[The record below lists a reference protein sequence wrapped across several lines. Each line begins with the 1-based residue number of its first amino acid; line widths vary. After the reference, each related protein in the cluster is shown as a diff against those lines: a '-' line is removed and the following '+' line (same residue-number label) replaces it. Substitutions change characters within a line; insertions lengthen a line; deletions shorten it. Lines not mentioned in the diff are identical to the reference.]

1 MHQNLRIIS
10 QTWERDSYGLFD
22 YEGIHNTSIHL
33 HIDSSCFIAR
43 ESNLIHS
50 SLDKVSLSSEYL
62 FDIKQTGINNG
73 YLLSNICLTNQKPT
87 IESING
93 LSNKIWYVIPKDKDN
108 KHLHHQSNTNTI
120 TNSNEDYY
128 LTKHDI
134 FKLGRVKFKIVEC
147 SFNPNPKHFVNGNY
161 NLSYI
166 NSTSSP
172 VFKDVYVVNEVISH
186 SNECLCKICY
196 SNETYIDNPLINLC
210 LCKGGI
216 GQAHLNCIKMWMS
229 TKLSIKENENKNIKS
244 YSIKCFNCEI
254 CKTPYPT
261 KLQIKGNSK
270 IYNLIDID
278 IPNNNDY
285 VIFESL
291 NQIKDNSNIKT
302 IHVITLNTNKFVI
315 GRGHDSD
322 IRVNDISVSRAHALL
337 SYDNKEKTLM
347 LQDLKSKF
355 GTLVLIKHPL
365 RMLAKPLTLQIGR
378 TLIECQIMEEV
389 SDKIGNNNNNQLHN
403 CVDNNNINM
412 NQYEMIRKDEK
423 ECYKDKTISDNE
435 NNHNKNKDNNSSET
449 ISNNRY

>member
-1 MHQNLRIIS
+1 MQQILRIIS

-22 YEGIHNTSIHL
+22 YEGVHNTSIHL
-33 HIDSSCFIAR
+33 HLDSSCFVAR
-43 ESNLIHS
+43 EGNLIHS

-62 FDIKQTGINNG
+62 FDVKQTGINNG

-87 IESING
+87 IDSING
-93 LSNKIWYVIPKDKDN
+93 LSNKIWYVIPKEKDN
-108 KHLHHQSNTNTI
+108 KHSHHQPNTNTI
-120 TNSNEDYY
+120 TNSNEEYY

-134 FKLGRVKFKIVEC
+134 FKLGRVKFKIADC
-147 SFNPNPKHFVNGNY
+147 SFEPNPKHFIPGYY

-172 VFKDVYVVNEVISH
+172 VFKDIYTINEITSK

-196 SNETYIDNPLINLC
+196 SNETHSDNPLINLC

-216 GQAHLNCIKMWMS
+216 GQAHLNCIKTWMS
-229 TKLSIKENENKNIKS
+229 TKLSIKENDSKNIKS
-244 YSIKCFNCEI
+244 YSIKSFNCEI

-261 KLQIKGNSK
+261 KLQLKGNSK

-278 IPNNNDY
+278 IPENSDY
-285 VIFESL
+285 VVLESL
-291 NQIKDNSNIKT
+291 NQIKDYSNIKT
-302 IHVITLNTNKFVI
+302 IHVITLNTSKFVI

-322 IRVNDISVSRAHALL
+322 IRVNDISVSRAHTLL
-337 SYDNKEKTLM
+337 CYNSKERTLM

-365 RMLAKPLTLQIGR
+365 RMLSKPLTLQVGR
-378 TLIECQIMEEV
+378 TLIESQVMDV
-389 SDKIGNNNNNQLHN
+389 SDKIVNNHQLN
-403 CVDNNNINM
+403 SCVDNIKNSS
-412 NQYEMIRKDEK
+412 NQYEILRKDEGEYK
-423 ECYKDKTISDNE
+423 EKTISDNE
-435 NNHNKNKDNNSSET
+435 NAQNKNKDNNSSET

>member
-1 MHQNLRIIS
+1 
-10 QTWERDSYGLFD
+10 
-22 YEGIHNTSIHL
+22 
-33 HIDSSCFIAR
+33 
-43 ESNLIHS
+43 
-50 SLDKVSLSSEYL
+50 VS
-62 FDIKQTGINNG
+62 
-73 YLLSNICLTNQKPT
+73 
-87 IESING
+87 
-93 LSNKIWYVIPKDKDN
+93 
-108 KHLHHQSNTNTI
+108 
-120 TNSNEDYY
+120 
-128 LTKHDI
+128 
-134 FKLGRVKFKIVEC
+134 
-147 SFNPNPKHFVNGNY
+147 GNY
-161 NLSYI
+161 NLSFI

-172 VFKDVYVVNEVISH
+172 VFKDIYIINEVISN

-229 TKLSIKENENKNIKS
+229 TKLTIKENESKNIKS
-244 YSIKCFNCEI
+244 YNIKCFNCEI
-254 CKTPYPT
+254 CKTPYPM
-261 KLQIKGNSK
+261 KIQIKGNSK

-389 SDKIGNNNNNQLHN
+389 SDKIGNNNNNQLHS
-403 CVDNNNINM
+403 CVDININNM
-412 NQYEMIRKDEK
+412 NQYEIIRKDEK
-423 ECYKDKTISDNE
+423 ECCYKDKTISDNE
-435 NNHNKNKDNNSSET
+435 NNHNKNKDNNSNET